1 MLELLLHLFL
11 NVTQFIA
18 PETGSPAS
26 IHGDTHK
33 DPF

>member
-11 NVTQFIA
+11 NVTQVIA
-18 PETGSPAS
+18 TETVSTAT